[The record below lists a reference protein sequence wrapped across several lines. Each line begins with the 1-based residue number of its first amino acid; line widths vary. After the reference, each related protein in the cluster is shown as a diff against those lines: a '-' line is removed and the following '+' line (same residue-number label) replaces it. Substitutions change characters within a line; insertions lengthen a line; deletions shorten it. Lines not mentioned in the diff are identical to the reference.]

1 MASNLQLNPDK
12 GDQEQN
18 TNNEQDIIVNHWP
31 ANVGSLVPREVEHN
45 QPSDSSNAA
54 QVIKSDI
61 LSVGSKFVGGDDEL
75 SSHGSDNTCD
85 NQSPECPRPPSQ
97 LSKNGR
103 EDDSPVPQD
112 AGEAKSARFTH
123 LLNPQQ
129 ADWQHIIPH
138 IQAVLSKSL
147 EIVSYEEWLGELQNS
162 AEQEH
167 DEGNP
172 AVKLIDFFEENG
184 KELKPKFST
193 AKAQELSK
201 TLATLGPVNGEW
213 IELWMKQW
221 GLDSSRANL

>member
-1 MASNLQLNPDK
+1 MEK
-12 GDQEQN
+12 DQGRW
-18 TNNEQDIIVNHWP
+18 NEAEWFP
-31 ANVGSLVPREVEHN
+31 SLIRSSIYLGKL
-45 QPSDSSNAA
+45 PSSLSAMGRMDWIP
-54 QVIKSDI
+54 VDI
-61 LSVGSKFVGGDDEL
+61 LAKALVETILENDE
-75 SSHGSDNTCD
+75 STRS
-85 NQSPECPRPPSQ
+85 
-97 LSKNGR
+97 
-103 EDDSPVPQD
+103 DSPVLQD
-112 AGEAKSARFTH
+112 ADEAKSARFIH

-167 DEGNP
+167 DEANS

-193 AKAQELSK
+193 ARAQELSK

-213 IELWMKQW
+213 MELWMKQW